1 MHTTNVRIPKYVTIK
16 NTLIKK
22 IENGTYLPGDAIPSD
37 NELMRSLGV
46 SKSTITQALKNLEAE
61 GYIIRQQGKGSFVAP
76 NPAWFFP
83 YICVLWSRERSSSGS
98 R

>member
-37 NELMRSLGV
+37 NELMLSL
-46 SKSTITQALKNLEAE
+46 IH
-61 GYIIRQQGKGSFVAP
+61 I
-76 NPAWFFP
+76 
-83 YICVLWSRERSSSGS
+83 
-98 R
+98 